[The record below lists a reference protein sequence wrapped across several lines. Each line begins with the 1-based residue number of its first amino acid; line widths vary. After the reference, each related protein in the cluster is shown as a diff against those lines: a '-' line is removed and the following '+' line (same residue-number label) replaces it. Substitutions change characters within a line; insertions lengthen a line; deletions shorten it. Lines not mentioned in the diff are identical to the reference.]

1 MAGLVNFR
9 ALDGRTVLTAV
20 CLGLSMGM
28 STYAAYRAS
37 LSPLPTT
44 VVAVANPTPVPT
56 PEGTVE
62 VMTAAD
68 DYAPGHRFVGPLAIL
83 GQRVAADTVPSD
95 ALTRSSE
102 LQGRVVGRQGI
113 KRGDIFT
120 THALLPN

>member
-9 ALDGRTVLTAV
+9 ALDGRPVLTAV
-20 CLGLSMGM
+20 CLGLSLGM
-28 STYAAYRAS
+28 SSYAAYRAS
-37 LSPLPTT
+37 LAPLPTP
-44 VVAVANPTPVPT
+44 VVVVANPTPVPT

-68 DYAPGHRFVGPLAIL
+68 DYAPGHRFVGPLVTL
-83 GQRVAADTVPSD
+83 GQRVVADTVPSD
-95 ALTRSSE
+95 TLKQPSE
-102 LQGRVVGRQGI
+102 LLGRVVGRRGI